1 MRGNEILE
9 PGDKVATDQLVSA
22 QPGLVPQEKGSPTRA
37 RIWGATIFVD
47 MSTNWVKVHLMQD
60 ATGDSTIEANN
71 AFEQD
76 AATRGVQIKGY
87 HADNGRYA
95 EPLFRDDC
103 RDKQQSLTF
112 AE

>member
-1 MRGNEILE
+1 
-9 PGDKVATDQLVSA
+9 
-22 QPGLVPQEKGSPTRA
+22 
-37 RIWGATIFVD
+37 

-60 ATGDSTIEANN
+60 STGDSTIEAKN

-76 AATRGVQIKGY
+76 AATRGVHIKGY
-87 HADNGRYA
+87 HADNSRYA

-112 AE
+112 CGVGAHHQNGIAEAKIKQLTLASRTMILHA